1 MKKFYLLLFLAFIT
15 CVAFAQ
21 KQERFSEEEEISEN
35 QEVEEE
41 APVATPKAAAKAK
54 APTSKTDFW
63 SRTRFGGNFGA
74 GFSNGFSYVNVS
86 PRMYYLATE
95 KLWLGTG
102 LTFIWSKDN
111 YYLPPFDQQFVYGL
125 NFSAQ
130 YMLFGPLFLQAEYE
144 PLSFER
150 YTGGLDPNSGRFVVT
165 GEERVWINSLFL
177 GGGISQPIGG
187 RGRLFVSVLYNVTWS
202 NSLDS
207 YYGSPWVF
215 RIGAGF

>member
-1 MKKFYLLLFLAFIT
+1 MKKFSLILILAVFS
-15 CVAFAQ
+15 VSVFAQ
-21 KQERFSEEEEISEN
+21 EQERFSEEEVPEKQEVQN
-35 QEVEEE
+35 QEPE
-41 APVATPKAAAKAK
+41 AKPKPTNKAK
-54 APTSKTDFW
+54 APAPKSDFW

-95 KLWLGTG
+95 KLWLGAG
-102 LTFIWSKDN
+102 VTFIWSKDN
-111 YYLPPFDQQFVYGL
+111 YYVPPFDQQFVYGL

-144 PLSFER
+144 PLSYER
-150 YTGGLDPNSGRFVVT
+150 YTGGVDPSSGRFVVT
-165 GEERVWINSLFL
+165 GEERVWINSLLL

-187 RGRLFVSVLYNVTWS
+187 RGLFFVSVLYNVTWT
-202 NSLDS
+202 NAIDS